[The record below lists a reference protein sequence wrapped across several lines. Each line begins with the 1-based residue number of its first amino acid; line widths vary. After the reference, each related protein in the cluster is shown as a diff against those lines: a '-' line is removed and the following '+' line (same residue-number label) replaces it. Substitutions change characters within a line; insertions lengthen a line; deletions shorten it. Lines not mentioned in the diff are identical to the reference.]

1 MTINVKLL
9 SLLCDPVTHVPLTV
23 IRKKQLQLLNRQID
37 AGVVETVDGIEVSE
51 PLEDA
56 LITQDNKVI
65 YPIRDGIPV
74 LLYEQGIGTT
84 QFDNFPS

>member
-1 MTINVKLL
+1 MTINDKLL

>member
-1 MTINVKLL
+1 MSINDQLL
-9 SLLCDPVTHVPLTV
+9 SLLCDPVTHVPLTL
-23 IRKKQLQLLNRQID
+23 IRKKQLQLVNRQID
-37 AGVVETVDGIEVSE
+37 AGQVETVDGIEVVE

-65 YPIRDGIPV
+65 YPIREGIPV

-84 QFDNFPS
+84 QFDAFPT

>member
-1 MTINVKLL
+1 MSINDQLL
-9 SLLCDPVTHVPLTV
+9 SLLCDPVSHVPLTM
-23 IRKKQLQLLNRQID
+23 IRKKQLQLVNQQID
-37 AGVVETVDGIEVSE
+37 AGQVETVDGIEVSE
-51 PLEDA
+51 TLEDA

-84 QFDNFPS
+84 QFDSFPT